1 MKEFECVGVVSVI
14 PADSRLSGEAA
25 RKLNGREQKETIEF
39 QNRLRELE
47 MQREVDLMSARRE
60 SCNLYADEESIEG

>member
-1 MKEFECVGVVSVI
+1 MLCEGVKSII

-25 RKLNGREQKETIEF
+25 RKLNGKEQKETIEF

-47 MQREVDLMSARRE
+47 MQREIDLMAARRE
-60 SCNLYADEESIEG
+60 SMNLYADDEMIER